1 MCSWCRQAPF
11 SECLVAAGDYARRE
25 RAQRRGA
32 GAMAPERGRRR
43 NPDHGL
49 TGRNRGEVE
58 LAAAAPQEV
67 IGASGDDEVVARA
80 RAGDQEAWGI
90 VYDRLHRP
98 LLGYLRG
105 RDCPDPENALGE
117 VFLRLAR
124 SLGRFSGGM
133 AGLRAYAFTVA
144 QNYLRDL
151 ARARRTRLA
160 ITFLAPD
167 ALADAGEGPPA
178 ASAEDDALGPLS
190 LWSLRAAFA
199 ELTPEQRHVLYLRI
213 VGDLSIEDTAKVV
226 GKSRGAVKQLQH
238 RAMDRLRA
246 LLGAPGQPAPEAEV
260 ER

>member
-1 MCSWCRQAPF
+1 MCAWCREAPL
-11 SECLVAAGDYARRE
+11 SGCLAAGRDYARRE
-25 RAQRRGA
+25 REQRRRA
-32 GAMAPERGRRR
+32 RAMAPESRRR
-43 NPDHGL
+43 RSPDSGL
-49 TGRNRGEVE
+49 TGRIRGEVE
-58 LAAAAPQEV
+58 LAAAEPQEG
-67 IGASGDDEVVARA
+67 IGALGDDEVVALA
-80 RAGDQEAWGI
+80 RAGDQQAWGI
-90 VYDRLHRP
+90 LYDRLHRP

-105 RDCPDPENALGE
+105 RGCPDPENALGE

-144 QNYLRDL
+144 QNHLRDL
-151 ARARRTRLA
+151 ARTRRARVA

-167 ALADAGEGPPA
+167 ALAEAGEKPQV
-178 ASAEDDALGPLS
+178 ASAEDDALGSLS

-246 LLGAPGQPAPEAEV
+246 LLGTPGQAAPVAEV

>member
-1 MCSWCRQAPF
+1 M
-11 SECLVAAGDYARRE
+11 
-25 RAQRRGA
+25 
-32 GAMAPERGRRR
+32 
-43 NPDHGL
+43 
-49 TGRNRGEVE
+49 
-58 LAAAAPQEV
+58 AAAPPQEG
-67 IGASGDDEVVARA
+67 IGAFGDDEVVARA

-151 ARARRTRLA
+151 ARARQARFA
-160 ITFLAPD
+160 ITFLAPE
-167 ALADAGEGPPA
+167 ALADAGEGLRA
-178 ASAEDDALGPLS
+178 ASAEDDALGSLS

-246 LLGAPGQPAPEAEV
+246 LLGTPGQEAPVAEV